1 MSAEKAY
8 LQLLR
13 KILNEGEERYGRN
26 GNTRS
31 VFGERLEFDL
41 NRDGFP
47 LLTTKRM
54 FWRGIVEELLWF
66 LRGSTDANELKQRGV
81 FIWNGNSTREFLDE
95 RGLFDYPEGEC
106 GPIYGYQWRCFDGDF
121 PTRNNGIDQLRY
133 VLQQLT
139 ENPTGRRAIMTGWNP
154 KQLDMMCLPP
164 CHVLY
169 NFYLSPTRG
178 LSCQM
183 YQRSCDTC
191 AGLPFNIASTALLT
205 TLIATVLGV
214 DVDRVIIVIG
224 DTHIYE
230 QHYTNANEQ
239 TERTPFQFPKLRILR
254 TDTPSNDASIDSK
267 IAWIES
273 LTFSD
278 FELIDYKCHPLIK
291 YEMIA

>member
-1 MSAEKAY
+1 MSGEAAY
-8 LQLLR
+8 LQLIT
-13 KILNEGEERYGRN
+13 KILNDGEERRGRN
-26 GNTRS
+26 GATKS

-41 NRDGFP
+41 RNGGFP

-66 LRGSTDANELKQRGV
+66 IRGSTDANELKERGV
-81 FIWNGNSTREFLDE
+81 FIWNGNSTREFLDS
-95 RGLFDYPEGEC
+95 RGLTDYPEGEC

-121 PTRNNGIDQLRY
+121 PTRKNGVDQLRY
-133 VLQQLT
+133 VLEELSG
-139 ENPTGRRAIMTGWNP
+139 NPYGRRAMMTGWNP
-154 KQLDMMCLPP
+154 KQLGQMCLPP

-169 NFYLSPTRG
+169 NFYMSPTRG

-205 TLIATVLGV
+205 TLIATVFGV

-230 QHYTNANEQ
+230 QHYLNAQEQ
-239 TERTPFQFPKLRILR
+239 ASRAAYNFPVLKIIKDVPPLSATIDEKLQWL
-254 TDTPSNDASIDSK
+254 
-267 IAWIES
+267 ES
-273 LTFSD
+273 LAFTD
-278 FELIDYKCHPLIK
+278 FEIADYQCHPMIK